1 MIPEFFKHL
10 KRPFSFAVVSDTH
23 FVTRDFIGQAFDATR
38 PLSTEGYVENVT
50 YSLAPMMDALRG
62 LKPDFIVLTGDVVEP
77 PLDPEHH
84 RENLKAALDFFATC
98 DIPLIVARGNHD
110 GTSSFDEVVGPRVAQ
125 FLGEMPKA
133 HYFSFEVDGCQF
145 IVLDTPFWNTEQC
158 QWLDAVL
165 AENAYAPSFLL
176 GHHPIWPVA
185 RAFFYNRD
193 FQTDMVNLLSRHAID
208 AYFCGHSH
216 NQSIV
221 LHRTP
226 YLPVLQCMGALVGLS
241 DAPPLP
247 LHHVQALLPTPDDL
261 MAIWPGYIEN
271 TAPGWFMGYVSQ
283 GQARV
288 EWHHINRGAEAMV
301 RWFRPGDIQTFWT
314 MAPAPPAQLIEAN
327 LQRIRQGILRFC
339 AWDSMGDARVFLNGN
354 EIGLLPRAD
363 NFTPS
368 RLSLPPNA
376 LACLQMENKV
386 RIEPA
391 EGSEMTLGNLVLE
404 VVLPGGRYVRSQVFE
419 EIYTWSNRWEGY
431 EYETLQKM
439 KPGRPLP
446 TVLSFR

>member
-1 MIPEFFKHL
+1 
-10 KRPFSFAVVSDTH
+10 
-23 FVTRDFIGQAFDATR
+23 
-38 PLSTEGYVENVT
+38 
-50 YSLAPMMDALRG
+50 
-62 LKPDFIVLTGDVVEP
+62 
-77 PLDPEHH
+77 
-84 RENLKAALDFFATC
+84 
-98 DIPLIVARGNHD
+98 
-110 GTSSFDEVVGPRVAQ
+110 
-125 FLGEMPKA
+125 
-133 HYFSFEVDGCQF
+133 
-145 IVLDTPFWNTEQC
+145 
-158 QWLDAVL
+158 
-165 AENAYAPSFLL
+165 
-176 GHHPIWPVA
+176 
-185 RAFFYNRD
+185 
-193 FQTDMVNLLSRHAID
+193 
-208 AYFCGHSH
+208 
-216 NQSIV
+216 
-221 LHRTP
+221 
-226 YLPVLQCMGALVGLS
+226 
-241 DAPPLP
+241 
-247 LHHVQALLPTPDDL
+247 
-261 MAIWPGYIEN
+261 
-271 TAPGWFMGYVSQ
+271 MGYVSQ

-404 VVLPGGRYVRSQVFE
+404 VVLPGGRYVRSQIFE

-439 KPGRPLP
+439 KPGRPLS